1 MLISLSSFSQTDIK
15 ILPVPNN
22 DSIKLHKNVAKMV
35 VKDLMHLDVLKKERV
50 LLLENV
56 DTLGA
61 MLKYKDS
68 IIVKK
73 DSQIKMYNDII
84 ENQEEKAQHYVN
96 AIAGLESVVKKQ
108 RFTKK
113 ITQLA
118 ILAAVGF
125 IILK

>member
-1 MLISLSSFSQTDIK
+1 
-15 ILPVPNN
+15 
-22 DSIKLHKNVAKMV
+22 
-35 VKDLMHLDVLKKERV
+35 MHLDVLKKERV
-50 LLLENV
+50 LLLENI

-61 MLKYKDS
+61 MLKYKDA

-73 DSQIKMYNDII
+73 DSQIKMYSDII
-84 ENQEEKAQHYVN
+84 ENQEEKGLYYVN
-96 AIAGLESVVKKQ
+96 TINKLESEVKKQ

-113 ITQLA
+113 ISQIA

>member
-1 MLISLSSFSQTDIK
+1 MMLISLSSISQTGIK
-15 ILPVPNN
+15 TIPNR
-22 DSIKLHKNVAKMV
+22 DTVKLHIDAAKLV

-50 LLLENV
+50 LLLENI

-61 MLKYKDS
+61 MLKYKDA

-73 DSQIKMYNDII
+73 DSQIKMYSDII
-84 ENQEEKAQHYVN
+84 ENQEEKGLYYVN
-96 AIAGLESVVKKQ
+96 TINKLESEVKKQ

-113 ITQLA
+113 ISQIA